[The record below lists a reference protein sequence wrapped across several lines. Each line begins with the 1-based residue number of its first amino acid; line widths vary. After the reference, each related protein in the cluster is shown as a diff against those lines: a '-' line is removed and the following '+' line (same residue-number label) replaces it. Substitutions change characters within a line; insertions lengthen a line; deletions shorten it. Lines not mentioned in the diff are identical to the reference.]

1 MQSLITSDRKAW
13 IDNLRWIT
21 IFIVVVFHIFFF
33 YDNIDSVPMFQKLGP
48 NTSPVIPG
56 TEPVEYASQVL
67 PFSQWTFAGVFQ
79 YAVYQWFM
87 LLLFVV
93 SGICAKYTLQ
103 KKTVREFLRNRV
115 TKLLVPSTLGVICVH
130 WIAGWLEASMF
141 MPADVPIVVK
151 FIISI
156 LSGTG
161 GLWFCHV
168 LIVACL
174 MLALVKKI
182 DKKNKLEALGEKS
195 NLLVA
200 LLLYFVMFGEAQ
212 VSNVPM
218 VTTYRM
224 AYYPMGFMLGYYV
237 FSSEKLLAQLKKFGW
252 IFLLTGIAAGVCYI
266 IKFYGIYYAK
276 YEVLNNWL
284 SVLYAWLMT
293 LGILGFA
300 QNFLNFENKF
310 SKYMSG
316 CGWGI
321 YINHITLM
329 IVINYLLAP
338 YTSNLSIV
346 IIYIIELVASLSL
359 SIGLWELLKRV
370 PFFRYVLYGIK
381 GKKKKINP

>member
-1 MQSLITSDRKAW
+1 MQTLVTSDRKAW

-21 IFIVVVFHIFFF
+21 ILIVVVFHIFFF
-33 YDNIDSVPMFQKLGP
+33 YNNIDSVPMFQKLGP
-48 NTSPVIPG
+48 NTSPSIPG

-67 PFSQWTFAGVFQ
+67 PFSQWTFAGIFQ

-93 SGICAKYTLQ
+93 SGICAKITLQ
-103 KKTVREFLRNRV
+103 KKTVREFLRSRV

-130 WIAGWLEASMF
+130 WIGGWLETSMI
-141 MPADVPIVVK
+141 MPADVPVAVRIIV
-151 FIISI
+151 SI

-174 MLALVKKI
+174 MLAFVKKI

-252 IFLLTGIAAGVCYI
+252 IFLLAGIAAGVCYI

-293 LGILGFA
+293 LGILGVA
-300 QNFLNFENKF
+300 QNILNFENKF

-338 YTSNLSIV
+338 YTSDLSIV
-346 IIYIIELVASLSL
+346 IIYIIELAASLSL

-381 GKKKKINP
+381 GKKKNA

>member
-1 MQSLITSDRKAW
+1 MQTLVTSDRKAW

-21 IFIVVVFHIFFF
+21 ILIVVVFHIFFF

-93 SGICAKYTLQ
+93 SGICAKITLQ

-141 MPADVPIVVK
+141 MPADVPVAVKIIV
-151 FIISI
+151 SI

-168 LIVACL
+168 LIIACL

-212 VSNVPM
+212 VANVPM

-252 IFLLTGIAAGVCYI
+252 IILLAGIAAGVCYI

-346 IIYIIELVASLSL
+346 TIYIIELVASLSL
-359 SIGLWELLKRV
+359 SIGLWELFKRV

-381 GKKKKINP
+381 GKKKNA

>member
-1 MQSLITSDRKAW
+1 MQTLVTSDRKAW

-21 IFIVVVFHIFFF
+21 ILIVVVFHIFFF
-33 YDNIDSVPMFQKLGP
+33 YDNIDSVPIFQKLGP

-103 KKTVREFLRNRV
+103 TKTVREFLRNRV

-130 WIAGWLEASMF
+130 WIAGWLESSMF
-141 MPADVPIVVK
+141 MPTDVPVVVK
-151 FIISI
+151 IIVSI

-182 DKKNKLEALGEKS
+182 DKNSKLEALGEKS

-200 LLLYFVMFGEAQ
+200 VLLYFVMLGEAQ
-212 VSNVPM
+212 VANVPM

-252 IFLLTGIAAGVCYI
+252 IFLLAGIAAGVCYI
-266 IKFYGIYYAK
+266 FKFYGIYYAK

-300 QNFLNFENKF
+300 QNLLNFENKF

-346 IIYIIELVASLSL
+346 TIYIIELVASLSL

-370 PFFRYVLYGIK
+370 PFLRYVLYGIK
-381 GKKKKINP
+381 GKKKNA

>member
-1 MQSLITSDRKAW
+1 MQTLVTSDRKAW

-21 IFIVVVFHIFFF
+21 ILIVVVFHIFFF
-33 YDNIDSVPMFQKLGP
+33 YNNIDINPMFDKLGP

-56 TEPVEYASQVL
+56 TKPVEYASQVL

-103 KKTVREFLRNRV
+103 TKTVREFLRNRV

-130 WIAGWLEASMF
+130 WIAGWLESSMF
-141 MPADVPIVVK
+141 MPADVPVVVK
-151 FIISI
+151 IIVSI

-182 DKKNKLEALGEKS
+182 DKNSKLEALGEKS

-200 LLLYFVMFGEAQ
+200 VLLYFVMLGEAQ

-237 FSSEKLLAQLKKFGW
+237 FSSEKLLAKLKKFGW
-252 IFLLTGIAAGVCYI
+252 IFLLAGIISGVFYI
-266 IKFYGIYYAK
+266 KKFYGIYYAN
-276 YEVLNNWL
+276 YTVLNNWL
-284 SVLYAWLMT
+284 SILHAWLMT
-293 LGILGFA
+293 LGILGIA
-300 QNFLNFENKF
+300 QNVLNFENKF
-310 SKYMSG
+310 SKYMTSS
-316 CGWGI
+316 CWGI

-329 IVINYLLAP
+329 IVINYFLIP
-338 YTSNLSIV
+338 YTSNLSIYV
-346 IIYIIELVASLSL
+346 IYLIELCGSLLL
-359 SIGLWELLKRV
+359 SIALWELFKRV
-370 PFFRYVLYGIK
+370 PFLRYVLYGIK
-381 GKKKKINP
+381 GKKKNA